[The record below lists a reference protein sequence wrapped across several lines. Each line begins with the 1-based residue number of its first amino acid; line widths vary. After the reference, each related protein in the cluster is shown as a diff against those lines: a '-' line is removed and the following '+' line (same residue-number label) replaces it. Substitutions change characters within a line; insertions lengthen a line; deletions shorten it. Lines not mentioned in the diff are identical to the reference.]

1 MSIFSY
7 RLIVV
12 LLACFTLA
20 GCGASSPSRTVTKAP
35 VTKAPSCAEN
45 PYQCSNDRVCHF
57 ATLGSGAGKSWD
69 NRYPKHVTVAQQ
81 RGLTCGVQTSSNSA
95 ASQDVDRF
103 SSWSDG
109 SLCASATYRRKWE
122 TRKSYL
128 PHVKE
133 AKRRGLTCNV
143 VTNSAVKTPRETRKI
158 CESRPAK
165 CSNIELCHF
174 ATRWSGSK
182 KEWDTQSPR
191 HVTLAKQKGLD
202 CGVEVEQK
210 KLCKNDP
217 KQCDA
222 ERLCFWATNGPV
234 GNKSWHNA
242 YASHVKEAKQRGLNC
257 NVTSSSSSSS
267 TTRAY
272 NNEIPKIVDRAIDR
286 LKRIGKL
293 NSSEAQSLIQ
303 KLKKMEPGKLKALN
317 TKCTQAFENLQ
328 PSICEDQLTKLA
340 R

>member
-1 MSIFSY
+1 MSMFNS

-12 LLACFTLA
+12 LLACLILS
-20 GCGASSPSRTVTKAP
+20 GCGALGPSRTVT
-35 VTKAPSCAEN
+35 TAPSCAEN

-57 ATLGSGAGKSWD
+57 ATIGSGAGKSWD
-69 NRYPKHVTVAQQ
+69 NRYQKHVMVAQQ
-81 RGLTCGVQTSSNSA
+81 RGLKCGVQTGSGNSSSQSA
-95 ASQDVDRF
+95 DKLRSM
-103 SSWSDG
+103 SDEVI
-109 SLCASATYRRKWE
+109 CASATHRRKWE
-122 TRKSYL
+122 TRETYL

-143 VTNSAVKTPRETRKI
+143 TAQSALKTPRETREI
-158 CESRPAK
+158 CKKTPAK

-182 KEWDTQSPR
+182 KVWDSQSPR

-202 CGVEVEQK
+202 CGVQVEQK
-210 KLCKNDP
+210 KLCKNEP

-234 GNKSWHNA
+234 GNKSWHDA

-257 NVTSSSSSSS
+257 NVRSSSSSSS

-272 NNEIPKIVDRAIDR
+272 NNEIPKIVDRAIKR

-293 NSSEAQSLIQ
+293 NSADVQRLIQ
-303 KLKKMEPGKLKALN
+303 KLKKMEPRKLKALN

-328 PSICEDQLTKLA
+328 PSLCENQLTKLV